1 MCVGLPPSPEELE
14 KMARANRKYD
24 EIFRAEHP
32 FLSLFNN
39 LLYVL
44 FVGGF
49 FSSLAML
56 YGLLVVLLPV
66 RMNIY
71 FLLFYSVQLQPNF
84 A

>member
-1 MCVGLPPSPEELE
+1 MGVPPSSEELK
-14 KMARANRKYD
+14 KMDRANRKYD
-24 EIFRAEHP
+24 EMFRAEHP

-71 FLLFYSVQLQPNF
+71 FLLVYSVQLQPNF

>member
-56 YGLLVVLLPV
+56 YGLLVVLA
-66 RMNIY
+66 RKDEH
-71 FLLFYSVQLQPNF
+71 LFFTCL
-84 A
+84 

>member
-1 MCVGLPPSPEELE
+1 NKGKLL
-14 KMARANRKYD
+14 NRTRHKIAY
-24 EIFRAEHP
+24 ILFRAEHP

-71 FLLFYSVQLQPNF
+71 FLLVYSVQLQPNF

>member
-49 FSSLAML
+49 F
-56 YGLLVVLLPV
+56 LLWLCFMV
-66 RMNIY
+66 Y
-71 FLLFYSVQLQPNF
+71 WLFFCP
-84 A
+84 